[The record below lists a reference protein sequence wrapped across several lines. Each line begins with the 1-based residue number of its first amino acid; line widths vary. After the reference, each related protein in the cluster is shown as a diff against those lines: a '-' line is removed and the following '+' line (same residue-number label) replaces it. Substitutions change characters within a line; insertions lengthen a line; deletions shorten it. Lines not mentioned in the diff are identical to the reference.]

1 MQMTRAARFPRASS
15 ARVVALLMLAV
26 GVSVSA
32 CTGTPAEGGHDHDS
46 SAAHDTH
53 AGDEGAAAGDDH
65 DHDDHD
71 HDEDEEFPTGPPR
84 PADPDLACGPT
95 VLSPGQQVVRYCGEG
110 GAIFTV
116 GDDKE
121 TEVEGGLCE
130 DRDALFLI
138 HFGANYSDPDVAA
151 GDYVGVALRDMPEE
165 AGPAP
170 IYALELTLDGWR
182 TQVGKADV
190 EVSFDGDMLEMELV
204 GELADGRPLTITGS
218 CEVTAG

>member
-15 ARVVALLMLAV
+15 ARVIALLTLAV

-71 HDEDEEFPTGPPR
+71 HDEEFPTGPPR

-110 GAIFTV
+110 GATFTV

-130 DRDALFLI
+130 DRDAIFLI